1 MPINVFVSV
10 TKPFTSDQENFV
22 QSVEALLAKKG
33 FRPNTIGR
41 NVFAHGQP
49 LKLIDE
55 VMRHCAGAV
64 VLGLRRHYVDVGRDK
79 PFSAYESPLN
89 SIGLATSWNQIE
101 AAMAY
106 VLRLPLLVV
115 REAGVRQD
123 GLLEHGY
130 DWWVTEVNLGSS
142 ALASSEIATTI
153 ESWTRACR
161 KKATWRPSCRRL
173 IGVRVGEAPAIE
185 TAVAGN

>member
-10 TKPFTSDQENFV
+10 IKPFTSDQEKFL

-55 VMRHCAGAV
+55 VMRHCAGAA

-89 SIGLATSWNQIE
+89 CIGLATPWNQIE

-106 VLRLPLLVV
+106 TLRLPLLVV

-123 GLLEHGY
+123 GLLERGY
-130 DWWVTEVNLGSS
+130 DWWVTEVDLSS
-142 ALASSEIATTI
+142 NPLASSEFAATI
-153 ESWTRACR
+153 ESWARACR
-161 KKATWRPSCRRL
+161 KKAMWWLSCRRL

-185 TAVAGN
+185 TALAGY